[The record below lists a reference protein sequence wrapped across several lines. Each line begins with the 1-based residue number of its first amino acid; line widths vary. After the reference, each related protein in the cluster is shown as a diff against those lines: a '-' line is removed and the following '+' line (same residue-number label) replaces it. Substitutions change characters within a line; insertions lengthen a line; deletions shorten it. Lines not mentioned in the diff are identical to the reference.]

1 MPDRPGGVGS
11 RREARDR
18 ALSLLYEA
26 ESKGLDGEAVL
37 AAQPVAVEGYAR
49 DLVEGVAAHRRAL
62 DETIATHA
70 RGWTIERM
78 PVLDVTLLRMAIFEL
93 EHRPDVPPKVV
104 MNEAIEL
111 AKTYSTDDSPRFLN
125 GVLAAVAGSRGG

>member
-26 ESKGLDGEAVL
+26 ETKGVNGDAVL
-37 AAQPVAVEGYAR
+37 AAQPVPVEGYAR
-49 DLVEGVAAHRRAL
+49 DLVEGVAGHRESL
-62 DETIATHA
+62 DAVIATHA
-70 RGWTIERM
+70 HGWTIERM
-78 PVLDVTLLRMAIFEL
+78 PVLDATLLRMAIFEL
-93 EHRPDVPPKVV
+93 EHRPDVPAKVV
-104 MNEAIEL
+104 LNEAIEL

-125 GVLAAVAGSRGG
+125 GVLAAVAETSGR

>member
-26 ESKGLDGEAVL
+26 ESKDLDGQAVL

-49 DLVEGVAAHRRAL
+49 DLVEGVATHRATL
-62 DETIATHA
+62 DEVIAAHA

-78 PVLDVTLLRMAIFEL
+78 PVLDVTLLRIAIYEL
-93 EHRPDVPPKVV
+93 RHRPDVPSKVV
-104 MNEAIEL
+104 LNEAIEL
-111 AKTYSTDDSPRFLN
+111 AKTYSTDDSPRFVN
-125 GVLAAVAGSRGG
+125 GVLAAVAAATDR

>member
-26 ESKGLDGEAVL
+26 ETKDLDGQAVL

-49 DLVEGVAAHRRAL
+49 DLVEGVATHRSTL
-62 DETIATHA
+62 DEVIATHA

-78 PVLDVTLLRMAIFEL
+78 PVLDVTLLRIAIYEL
-93 EHRPDVPPKVV
+93 RHRPDVPSKVV
-104 MNEAIEL
+104 LNEAIEL
-111 AKTYSTDDSPRFLN
+111 AKTYSTDDSPRFVN
-125 GVLAAVAGSRGG
+125 GVLAAVAAATDR